1 VLRQPDDAA
10 VAEFAEQGDVGL
22 AYRAAQVARA
32 REPLGVVEEVCRGL
46 VGFEP
51 LAEDYARAALQLE
64 RLRRARAPRPG
75 APGDEGDGGEAER
88 EDEDLRE
95 LRGARA
101 FARLDPRR
109 VRQVLNNPF
118 EDVPDEALERVAALR
133 AAVEL
138 RVAQYGV
145 QATALGVLVL
155 LRLSAALGLKLR
167 EPRVERAQARGCR
180 AKRQRALV
188 FARRVPVLFEQRVE
202 PGVVNLKHTACPLD
216 FFFRWQKGAHAL
228 RSPAKE
234 AAGAARR
241 AARWRGAGLCSAEC
255 SSALAA
261 RRVNSGRRTY
271 GAPSSRPRRGARSAL
286 KAPGLSRAT
295 SPPRAV
301 ARACPA

>member
-32 REPLGVVEEVCRGL
+32 REPLGVGEAVCRGL
-46 VGFEP
+46 VGFGP
-51 LAEDYARAALQLE
+51 LAEDCARAALQLE

-109 VRQVLNNPF
+109 FRQVLNNPF

-216 FFFRWQKGAHAL
+216 FFFRWQKGAHPLERRLLPLRQLERHAGVEAL
-228 RSPAKE
+228 LRPDLRLLLLVFAQLLVE
-234 AAGAARR
+234 RGQLFERR
-241 AARWRGAGLCSAEC
+241 
-255 SSALAA
+255 
-261 RRVNSGRRTY
+261 
-271 GAPSSRPRRGARSAL
+271 
-286 KAPGLSRAT
+286 
-295 SPPRAV
+295 RAV
-301 ARACPA
+301 AHARAVLRG